1 MAWLTSSTE
10 IPVSANATTSILF
23 SKTGQDIVRLKETE
37 QVYEIRAL
45 TEGAALAL
53 VGVTDTTTTTTYY
66 ATFGEDEYSITVT
79 TGTKTE
85 LTAAR
90 ANEAR
95 GWLVTKRV
103 VTYAPDGLDTKVWT
117 TSHSGTG
124 SSGRIVSIS
133 LSSSPVQTFINTTLF
148 STKKTTVREYTGLT
162 KTEAE
167 SILNGCTT
175 ATALTAQTMKCLTKT
190 KTNNEWVD
198 TSWCYAQVNKGTQ
211 EYASA
216 RNVSTDEGY
225 TVSKTTEEYSWSQVG
240 VVNNSTVQRS
250 WSEV

>member
-1 MAWLTSSTE
+1 MAWLSISDY
-10 IPVSANATTSILF
+10 IQISANTTTSILF
-23 SKTGQDIVRLKETE
+23 SKTGQKMVRLKEKE
-37 QVYEIRAL
+37 EVYEQRAL
-45 TEGAALAL
+45 TESAALEL
-53 VGVTDTTTTTTYY
+53 VGVTDGTTQTTYY
-66 ATFGEDEYSITVT
+66 ATFGEDEYSIIVT
-79 TGTKTE
+79 AGTKTE
-85 LTAAR
+85 ITAAR

-103 VTYAPDGLDTKVWT
+103 VTYTPDGLDEKIWKAT
-117 TSHSGTG
+117 HGGTG
-124 SSGRIVSIS
+124 SGGRIVSIS
-133 LSSSPVQTFINTTLF
+133 ISSSPVQTFFNTTLF

-167 SILNGCTT
+167 AILSGCTT
-175 ATALTAQTMKCLTKT
+175 ATSITSQTMRCATETKV
-190 KTNNEWVD
+190 KDSWVL

-240 VVNNSTVQRS
+240 TVNSTDVKRS